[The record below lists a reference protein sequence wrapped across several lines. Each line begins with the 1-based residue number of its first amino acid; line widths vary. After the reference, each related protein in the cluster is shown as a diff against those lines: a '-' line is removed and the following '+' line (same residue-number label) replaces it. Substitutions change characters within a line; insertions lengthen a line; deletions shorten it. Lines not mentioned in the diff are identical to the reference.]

1 MMITD
6 HSKSVIPFRERDAA
20 AVGEGCFNLDQ
31 IVWLNLLADLRDEL
45 GMSYLFIAHN
55 LSVVR
60 HIPGDRP

>member
-1 MMITD
+1 M
-6 HSKSVIPFRERDAA
+6 
-20 AVGEGCFNLDQ
+20 
-31 IVWLNLLADLRDEL
+31 LNLLADLRDEL

>member
-1 MMITD
+1 MAD
-6 HSKSVIPFRERDAA
+6 EPASALDVSVQAQ
-20 AVGEGCFNLDQ
+20 V
-31 IVWLNLLADLRDEL
+31 LNLLADLRDEL